1 VDVGWHWAAMHQPRK
16 ERLTKYKFKFKNS
29 RPSLACHAKLNSSE
43 SLTVSLSVMAG
54 QAEREKEAEE
64 RSLAVERMMDQ
75 KVSRK
80 T

>member
-1 VDVGWHWAAMHQPRK
+1 MDVGWHWAAMHRPRK
-16 ERLTKYKFKFKNS
+16 ERLTKYKFKLKNS

-43 SLTVSLSVMAG
+43 SLTVSVMAG
-54 QAEREKEAEE
+54 QAERARKAEE